1 MHMKTY
7 FCILLS
13 LSFSLNAVEGG
24 TDSLSVAKTVA
35 SEKFSGFSYG
45 SDMQKKQINCVQFIG
60 AVVSRLLSRPLTEQE
75 IDAIYIKTKFDDLN
89 HAVDVG
95 DERTKGVSFAFT
107 KVLKCG
113 REVRHDEATAG
124 DFVQYW
130 IKKKNG
136 EWMGHSAILAKVW
149 EGADGVNRAAIYGAN
164 QSTNGIAETAFN
176 GNEGLRL
183 NGADRRVYIVRFEL
197 RQ

>member
-1 MHMKTY
+1 MKTHI
-7 FCILLS
+7 CILLS
-13 LSFSLNAVEGG
+13 LAFSLAVVKAG
-24 TDSLSVAKTVA
+24 TDWLSVAKTVA
-35 SEKFSGFSYG
+35 SEKFSDFSYG
-45 SDMQKKQINCVQFIG
+45 SNMQKKQINCVQFIG
-60 AVVSRLLSRPLTEQE
+60 EVVSRLLSRPLTDPE

-95 DERTKGVSFAFT
+95 DEKTKGVLYAFT
-107 KVLKCG
+107 KVMKCG
-113 REVRHDEATAG
+113 REVRHDDARAG

-149 EGADGVNRAAIYGAN
+149 KGADGVNRAAIYGAN
-164 QSTNGIAETAFN
+164 QSTNGIAETAFK

-183 NGADRRVYIVRFEL
+183 NGPDRRVYIVRFEL
-197 RQ
+197 PQ